1 MEVSPDEELV
11 EVSPDEELVE
21 VSPDEELV
29 EASPDEELVEAS
41 PKNEHAVRWTPL
53 RLVILSVFL
62 ASIFGIF
69 ITRHGVFLASDLTQ
83 KNSEMQEGRTVVSLL
98 DNAKVDAYSARVL
111 IHNIEESYKSKNN
124 NYNLVYMANQWSEF
138 GAKLPYPEALAM
150 ALDDKNVRIK
160 LSQIGSNN
168 FNDYK
173 EQLASNRNRIMDPNI
188 ETITK
193 AFAYDSYKQDLQDLT
208 SFLQEEIKFQKGEI
222 SEEGMARF
230 YKVLEE
236 KRIKRSEENIKIMKK
251 IVNDFEVNSA
261 Q

>member
-21 VSPDEELV
+21 VSP
-29 EASPDEELVEAS
+29 
-41 PKNEHAVRWTPL
+41 KNERAVRWTPF

-62 ASIFGIF
+62 ASMFGIF

-83 KNSEMQEGRTVVSLL
+83 KNSEIQEGRTVLNLL

-111 IHNIEESYKSKNN
+111 IHDVEELHKSKNN
-124 NYNLVYMANQWSEF
+124 NYSLVYMANQWSES

-150 ALDDKNVRIK
+150 ALDEKSVRIK
-160 LSQIGSNN
+160 LSQTGSSN

-173 EQLASNRNRIMDPNI
+173 EQLANDRDRIMDPNV
-188 ETITK
+188 EPITK
-193 AFAYDSYKQDLQDLT
+193 SFTYDNYKRDLQYLT
-208 SFLQEEIKFQKGEI
+208 SFLQEEIRFQNDEI
-222 SEEGMARF
+222 SEEEIAEF
-230 YKVLEE
+230 YKVLEK
-236 KRIKRSEENIKIMKK
+236 KRIKRKEENIEMMEKF
-251 IVNDFEVNSA
+251 VNDFEVNSV